1 MKFFYFTFFLILMI
15 SGLSYNTEKKKIQS
29 RFLTI
34 DLKPKTGLWEG
45 WVKFSHYAPQSGI
58 KPKQFFQNNKFFIQK
73 LEKDED
79 KRGLKPFSIIPSKFH
94 FLMSLTKKEMTFK
107 LKSGGKVY
115 DQLRIDEIESNG
127 LKVIGEYKEGSCLEI
142 NTIVRDD
149 FYINDIK
156 KTLQK
161 REELKNFE
169 DINMYNT
176 QYTPDRLDTTGSIEQ
191 SVRENWIL
199 CFEDKNERIDFY
211 SKLIK
216 IVNEM
221 KNMQIKHVVFNELNN
236 FNKFKDFKLDSLS
249 PFSPE
254 EHKNK
259 NYEISKLSGQLSS
272 HQKNASTIKLN
283 ITLKD
288 NSTFIENKLLPIVD
302 QKEFIFSMKNKT
314 QLNDELLIEPCSL
327 ENENE
332 NEGNV
337 KMIRNKKIEIMKQ
350 NLEKALKQEDKL
362 ESLYIN
368 EIKLQSLTEDKILE
382 EKKKKE
388 EKKTKVFLN
397 ILKEQEKEENKLKEE
412 RKIRKELNEMK
423 EKTKTDIEKRREE
436 LRKKILEI
444 KTRAAIRRLKIEH
457 DIEIIKQRLLEN
469 KLKADRN
476 GDYKTCLKILM
487 SPQNLINKYCQDNY
501 KQEKLSE
508 CEDRNNFCYM
518 CCEAEIGG
526 NHISKRDQ
534 CYDLCDRISRKI
546 KK

>member
-1 MKFFYFTFFLILMI
+1 MKFFYFTFFLILI
-15 SGLSYNTEKKKIQS
+15 FSGLSYNTEKKKIQS

-94 FLMSLTKKEMTFK
+94 FLISLTKKEMTFK
-107 LKSGGKVY
+107 FKSGGKVY
-115 DQLRIDEIESNG
+115 DKLRIDEIDSRNG

-156 KTLQK
+156 KTIK
-161 REELKNFE
+161 NREELTNFE
-169 DINMYNT
+169 DFNIYNT
-176 QYTPDRLDTTGSIEQ
+176 HNTPDRLDTTGSISQ
-191 SVRENWIL
+191 SVKENWIL

-221 KNMQIKHVVFNELNN
+221 KNMQIKNYVYSEFNK
-236 FNKFKDFKLDSLS
+236 FNKFKFDSFS
-249 PFSPE
+249 PLSPE
-254 EHKNK
+254 EYKNTNK
-259 NYEISKLSGQLSS
+259 NYEISKLSGQLSANS
-272 HQKNASTIKLN
+272 KNASIIKLN
-283 ITLKD
+283 ITLKE

-314 QLNDELLIEPCSL
+314 QINDELLIEHCNL
-327 ENENE
+327 E
-332 NEGNV
+332 NEGNS

-368 EIKLQSLTEDKILE
+368 EIKLQSVTEDKILE
-382 EKKKKE
+382 DKKKKE

-444 KTRAAIRRLKIEH
+444 KTRAAIRRRKIEH
-457 DIEIIKQRLLEN
+457 EIEIIKQRLLEN

-534 CYDLCDRISRKI
+534 CYDLCDRIL